1 MNLLRTSVIFTK
13 CFSMF
18 FLPESDWFSIGR
30 SSFQLYI
37 AEIFFPEKK
46 NLGMVMDFKKRKIM
60 SQSLRLRLRKS
71 SLYALS
77 EKKLQSPC
85 HGYESCVDITTFL
98 TALSCWGSLPHSH
111 TQPSPPAIPR
121 QHLYHSWFCQGKL
134 KRSWNMISLIPGPS
148 DAMRIFL
155 PFLFIHLSCILSTL
169 SIHNL

>member
-98 TALSCWGSLPHSH
+98 TALSCWGSLPH
-111 TQPSPPAIPR
+111 TAEPSCHSKTASLSQLVLPR
-121 QHLYHSWFCQGKL
+121 EAEKKL
-134 KRSWNMISLIPGPS
+134 EYDFINPWSL
-148 DAMRIFL
+148 
-155 PFLFIHLSCILSTL
+155 
-169 SIHNL
+169 